1 MTLAINIGRQQFAVS
16 LNRKCGR
23 PKKTLFERFQ
33 NFASYLIRTA
43 KDKRL
48 SGNPASRVLR
58 RVFENKRIKKALG
71 FNLTA
76 LILLTSIAS
85 PTASALRIPPTG
97 SPRKANSEVEIVALT
112 SEKVELTTEES
123 VRVPLDS
130 FNITQG
136 YHLFHRAIDLKEV
149 TGAPVYPIM
158 GGIVE
163 GIFYARFGYGN
174 HIIINHGSSYKSLYA
189 HLSKITVEKGQKV
202 DQNTVIGLV
211 GSTGLSTGSHLH
223 LEVWENGRPIN
234 PLTILK

>member
-1 MTLAINIGRQQFAVS
+1 MIFTINIGRQQLAVS

-23 PKKTLFERFQ
+23 PKKVFFERFQ

-85 PTASALRIPPTG
+85 PAASAFKT
-97 SPRKANSEVEIVALT
+97 SPEPEVVALT
-112 SEKVELTTEES
+112 SEEVELTTQKS

-158 GGIVE
+158 GGMVE
-163 GIFYARFGYGN
+163 TVAYTRFGYGN
-174 HIIINHGSSYKSLYA
+174 YIIINHGSSYKSLYA
-189 HLSKITVEKGQKV
+189 HLSKIIVEKNQEV
-202 DQNTVIGLV
+202 DKGTVIGLV

-223 LEVWENGRPIN
+223 LEVWENDHPIN

>member
-1 MTLAINIGRQQFAVS
+1 MWPKSHNIMIFTVNIGQQQLAVS
-16 LNRKCGR
+16 FNRKYGR
-23 PKKTLFERFQ
+23 PKKTLLERFQ
-33 NFASYLIRTA
+33 NFASYLIRIA

-58 RVFENKRIKKALG
+58 RVFENKKIKKALG

-76 LILLTSIAS
+76 LILLTSLVS
-85 PTASALRIPPTG
+85 PAESALQSQPQTEVTLV
-97 SPRKANSEVEIVALT
+97 ANQEVET
-112 SEKVELTTEES
+112 TTEKS
-123 VRVPLDS
+123 VRVPLDT

-158 GGIVE
+158 GGLVE
-163 GIFYARFGYGN
+163 TVAFTRFGYGN

-189 HLSKITVEKGQKV
+189 HLSKIIVKKGQEV

-223 LEVWENGRPIN
+223 LEVWENDRPIN